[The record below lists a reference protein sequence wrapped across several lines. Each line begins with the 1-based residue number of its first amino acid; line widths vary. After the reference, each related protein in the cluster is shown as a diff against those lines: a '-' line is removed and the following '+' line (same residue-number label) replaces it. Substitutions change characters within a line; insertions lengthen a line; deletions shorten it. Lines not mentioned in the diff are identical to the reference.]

1 MARKRLSL
9 GGSSSRAIPLPSNI
23 SFETAAS
30 VLLTGLTAHYLV
42 HDSFT
47 VNEGD
52 NVVLQGKGISR
63 NAMPISLFDDG
74 LLSVGQLLIQ
84 PAKLKGARVLGLTS
98 SADKAHV
105 ASSVGADAVALYSDD
120 WVGARVFAG
129 REGVRFCWEHID
141 GGTVVFYGT
150 WWYSCIYFPGRGCSS
165 LRAWL
170 MFINC
175 FCFIT
180 VHHLRHDRCDPALVD
195 PRMLTDTSKTL
206 TGGDLWNMTTT
217 RDIRGRRA
225 GELFGWIAEG
235 YGHNDVHVGKRS

>member
-1 MARKRLSL
+1 
-9 GGSSSRAIPLPSNI
+9 
-23 SFETAAS
+23 
-30 VLLTGLTAHYLV
+30 
-42 HDSFT
+42 
-47 VNEGD
+47 
-52 NVVLQGKGISR
+52 
-63 NAMPISLFDDG
+63 MPISLFDDG

-150 WWYSCIYFPGRGCSS
+150 WW
-165 LRAWL
+165 
-170 MFINC
+170 
-175 FCFIT
+175 
-180 VHHLRHDRCDPALVD
+180 CDPALVD